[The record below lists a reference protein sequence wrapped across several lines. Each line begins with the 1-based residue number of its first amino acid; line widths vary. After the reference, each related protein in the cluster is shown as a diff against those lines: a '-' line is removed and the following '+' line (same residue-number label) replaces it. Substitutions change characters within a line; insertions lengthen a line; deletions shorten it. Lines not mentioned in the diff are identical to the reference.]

1 MNKLLTVIITLIISL
16 SAKGFMDVEL
26 GNYRLDYER
35 EFAGGFIDIETSEK
49 IEFIEI
55 DGKIRY
61 LNNDM
66 ENESFIVFSILKKI
80 DDYFLVLA
88 WNSFP
93 GDYLGAGFVSVTAPI
108 HIFLKHYPFE
118 KEEITDYYGDIRLFN
133 EPSYDSEYRVM
144 KNPRE
149 AKIIDVCGK
158 WLKIQYKE
166 GDHIIE
172 GWLSEFELCQNVY
185 STCC

>member
-1 MNKLLTVIITLIISL
+1 MKKLLTVIITLIISL

-66 ENESFIVFSILKKI
+66 ENESFIVFSI
-80 DDYFLVLA
+80 
-88 WNSFP
+88 
-93 GDYLGAGFVSVTAPI
+93 
-108 HIFLKHYPFE
+108 
-118 KEEITDYYGDIRLFN
+118 
-133 EPSYDSEYRVM
+133 
-144 KNPRE
+144 
-149 AKIIDVCGK
+149 
-158 WLKIQYKE
+158 
-166 GDHIIE
+166 
-172 GWLSEFELCQNVY
+172 
-185 STCC
+185 